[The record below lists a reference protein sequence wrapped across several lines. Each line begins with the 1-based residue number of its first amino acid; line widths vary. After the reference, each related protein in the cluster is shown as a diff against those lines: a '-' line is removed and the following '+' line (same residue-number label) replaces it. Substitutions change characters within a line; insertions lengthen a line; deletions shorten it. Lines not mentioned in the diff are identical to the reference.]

1 MRNVVEITPRP
12 LSMHLNPLGNELRID
27 EVARLLGL
35 SESSVRR
42 LTVRE
47 HDPLPTA
54 HARGS
59 CKLWVELEVIQWRY
73 RELSREIGV
82 PRLLSMLVSSGM
94 QEADA
99 SILLKRAGVPVIG
112 IDVDDASQTNAI

>member
-1 MRNVVEITPRP
+1 MGNVIEMEPRP
-12 LSMHLNPLGNELRID
+12 LSAHLNPLGNELRID

-47 HDPLPTA
+47 RDPLPAA
-54 HARGS
+54 HARGG

-73 RELSREIGV
+73 RELAREIGA
-82 PRLLSMLVSSGM
+82 PRLISMLVSSGM
-94 QEADA
+94 QEVDA
-99 SILLKRAGVPVIG
+99 NTLLKRAGVALIENP
-112 IDVDDASQTNAI
+112 DQANAV

>member
-1 MRNVVEITPRP
+1 MGSVVELEARP
-12 LSMHLNPLGNELRID
+12 WSAHINPLGNELRID

-73 RELSREIGV
+73 RELAREIGV

-94 QEADA
+94 QEVDA
-99 SILLKRAGVPVIG
+99 NTLLKRAGVTL
-112 IDVDDASQTNAI
+112 IDNPGQANAI